1 MDSRRIIELKQQL
14 VTLEGQKSELSEK
27 FKKKKSNSSTG
38 NVLML
43 IAGICLIIGFAAPP
57 VWAIFI
63 LLFIVSLVM
72 YGLSSGKSG
81 VQNELADTNKKMEN
95 AKKEIIEIENS

>member
-1 MDSRRIIELKQQL
+1 MDNRKIIELKQQL
-14 VTLEGQKSELSEK
+14 VTLEGQKSDLSEK

-43 IAGICLIIGFAAPP
+43 IAGICLIVGFVAPP

-63 LLFIVSLVM
+63 LLLIIGIVM
-72 YGLSSGKSG
+72 YGMSSGKSAI
-81 VQNELADTNKKMEN
+81 QTELTNTNKQIEN